1 MFRRLIAVIIVVVLL
16 TGCAYGNDNVIDEL
30 AIILAMAFDS
40 DPGDENLVYFTTSNP
55 LFAEEAVDPV
65 RIMTV
70 QGHGV
75 AGALDNWQKHRNRI
89 ISLGKVKVTL
99 FGETISQQRLSQKVQ
114 DIRQIPEVDANSL
127 VAYHPGKA
135 QDVLY
140 QNPVEDGRVAVFL
153 NDMLDFAADQGL
165 VPRVTLHDLWTHI
178 LTEGRDGYL
187 PMIELEEEGDS
198 SLYIS
203 GMAVLNEEGNVA
215 TTLNDNEAKLLTNML
230 FRKTTPV
237 FTTNVVVENKEGLM
251 IYGVQNSSEEIIVD
265 YDSEEISINIEND
278 VTIHIKEIQI
288 PQLEFVTQENFETI
302 AQDVAKDFVNN
313 TQALLDKLQEH
324 ESDPLGLGRHVRIQQ
339 KDYYSQGTWREDYP
353 DIDIANDYTV
363 NVVRGNTVLETFETD
378 Q

>member
-1 MFRRLIAVIIVVVLL
+1 
-16 TGCAYGNDNVIDEL
+16 
-30 AIILAMAFDS
+30 
-40 DPGDENLVYFTTSNP
+40 
-55 LFAEEAVDPV
+55 
-65 RIMTV
+65 
-70 QGHGV
+70 
-75 AGALDNWQKHRNRI
+75 
-89 ISLGKVKVTL
+89 
-99 FGETISQQRLSQKVQ
+99 
-114 DIRQIPEVDANSL
+114 
-127 VAYHPGKA
+127 
-135 QDVLY
+135 
-140 QNPVEDGRVAVFL
+140 
-153 NDMLDFAADQGL
+153 
-165 VPRVTLHDLWTHI
+165 
-178 LTEGRDGYL
+178 
-187 PMIELEEEGDS
+187 
-198 SLYIS
+198 
-203 GMAVLNEEGNVA
+203 
-215 TTLNDNEAKLLTNML
+215 ML